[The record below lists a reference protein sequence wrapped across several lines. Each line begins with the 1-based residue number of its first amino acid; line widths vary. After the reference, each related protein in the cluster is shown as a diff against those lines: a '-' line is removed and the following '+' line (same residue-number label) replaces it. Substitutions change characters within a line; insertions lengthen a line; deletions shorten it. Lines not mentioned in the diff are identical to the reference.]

1 MTVLLVLAQEN
12 RAAALP
18 EHERLETLR
27 LLKLK
32 WAEVNVH
39 YQKLPF
45 ALDTEVKKRRYIHC
59 CGTCIVDMECCSAQC
74 A

>member
-1 MTVLLVLAQEN
+1 MVPQEN
-12 RAAALP
+12 RASALP

-32 WAEVNVH
+32 WSEVNVH

-45 ALDTEVKKRRYIHC
+45 ALDTEVKKRR
-59 CGTCIVDMECCSAQC
+59 
-74 A
+74 

>member
-1 MTVLLVLAQEN
+1 MQEN
-12 RAAALP
+12 RASALP

-45 ALDTEVKKRRYIHC
+45 ALDTEVKKRR
-59 CGTCIVDMECCSAQC
+59 
-74 A
+74 